1 MTNVNDGQ
9 SPAAVNE
16 YRVYVFR
23 LQNQVW
29 EKSKDFRDAN
39 PDYKPRKPV
48 VYVGST
54 GESIEERVAKHR
66 AGGMT
71 SSRFVKK
78 YFKREMPTEY
88 ADIPVCSDRPSAE
101 ALEAKKANELRARG
115 WGVWVGKPSTAG
127 IGRRRGL
134 RRATPSG

>member
-1 MTNVNDGQ
+1 M
-9 SPAAVNE
+9 SE
-16 YRVYVFR
+16 YRVYVLR

-29 EKSKDFRDAN
+29 TNSKDFREAN

-54 GESIEERVAKHR
+54 GESIEERIAKHL
-66 AGGMT
+66 AGGKT
-71 SSRFVKK
+71 SNRFVKK
-78 YFKREMPTEY
+78 YFRRKMPTEY

-127 IGRRRGL
+127 IGRRR
-134 RRATPSG
+134 